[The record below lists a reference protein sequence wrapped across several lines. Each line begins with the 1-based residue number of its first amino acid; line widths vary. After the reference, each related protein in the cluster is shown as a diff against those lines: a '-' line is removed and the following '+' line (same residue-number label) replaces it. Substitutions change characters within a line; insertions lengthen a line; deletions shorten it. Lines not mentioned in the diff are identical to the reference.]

1 MDPFV
6 ALLLA
11 VAILAAAVERWHTA
25 RAIAAERETWRI
37 ERAELLTRIQ
47 RPELVLPL
55 PRRPTPPGNT
65 DENGESKPA
74 AYAKV
79 GMVRPIRDDTES

>member
-11 VAILAAAVERWHTA
+11 VAILAAAVEHWHTA

>member
-25 RAIAAERETWRI
+25 RAIAAERETWR
-37 ERAELLTRIQ
+37 RSA
-47 RPELVLPL
+47 P
-55 PRRPTPPGNT
+55 
-65 DENGESKPA
+65 SC
-74 AYAKV
+74 
-79 GMVRPIRDDTES
+79 